1 MLTCSHC
8 NASAHR
14 SISGGSSAGR
24 GVAGRSALFLRLVLG
39 AGALGPSGGRV
50 DERTGRPAGAPAV
63 AGAEAGRLRLLSGR
77 WRSTR
82 LKEVGLRRDA
92 LAEEVSFGVRVERAA
107 ESSGSDDD
115 DDDDDD
121 GAAAPSSGTLRSFG
135 RRAFFCLGGRG
146 TAGRRPAGRVTTARS
161 SRSFDVPWSATMERA
176 MFETWWEGKRGTVSF
191 MTCTC

>member
-1 MLTCSHC
+1 M
-8 NASAHR
+8 
-14 SISGGSSAGR
+14 
-24 GVAGRSALFLRLVLG
+24 
-39 AGALGPSGGRV
+39 
-50 DERTGRPAGAPAV
+50 

-115 DDDDDD
+115 DDDDD
-121 GAAAPSSGTLRSFG
+121 GAAAPSSGALRT
-135 RRAFFCLGGRG
+135 FFCLGGRG

-161 SRSFDVPWSATMERA
+161 SRSFDVPWSATMLRA
-176 MFETWWEGKRGTVSF
+176 SDV
-191 MTCTC
+191 

>member
-1 MLTCSHC
+1 M
-8 NASAHR
+8 
-14 SISGGSSAGR
+14 
-24 GVAGRSALFLRLVLG
+24 
-39 AGALGPSGGRV
+39 
-50 DERTGRPAGAPAV
+50 

-115 DDDDDD
+115 DDD
-121 GAAAPSSGTLRSFG
+121 GAAAPSSGALRT
-135 RRAFFCLGGRG
+135 FFCLGGRG

-161 SRSFDVPWSATMERA
+161 SRSFDVPWSATMASARCLKLGGRA
-176 MFETWWEGKRGTVSF
+176 NAGLKRVILDLDLFIPLKGL
-191 MTCTC
+191 